1 MLKMDLSLT
10 EGVAET
16 IGFSILSR
24 KQEPVDITGTSWWVV
39 LKRRGDSEPMQLP
52 ARIDLNVVLVDFPAL
67 QAFPADWE
75 LWRSSDSGTE
85 LFLGGAV
92 AVFPIL
98 CVETTA
104 LSTTS
109 IARTFSVLS
118 RDEDSAAWLVKAM
131 PGNAALA
138 CLQKIKEAYNAAFTL
153 ERVKVESLP
162 PADKAS
168 THTVYY
174 LEGIPWLSVD
184 GDWVQLNASYGPA
197 VPGMPGLLR
206 VEAAEHADICAPVV
220 ATEEGC
226 GIKMAEPGKPYL
238 PGSVSLGEDFIA
250 NDTKTGLLVRRAN
263 PNDGLPGLVSV
274 IGNEEEALDS
284 YPEGYVPQVYT
295 PRMTDQRIRE
305 LHTDLSEKDL
315 QGKMDKD
322 GSNAAPGVD
331 IVVQY
336 SHNPDTGTW
345 YRLYKSGW
353 VEQGGIVQRNNDVLS
368 VVLSC
373 PLPVTMKDTSYFAIT
388 SISCRSGSGN
398 YLSWHTEVIDN
409 RTTSSIEVLTGAY
422 ISAVKYVVYGYAAK

>member
-1 MLKMDLSLT
+1 MDLSLT

-24 KQEPVDITGTSWWVV
+24 KHEPVDITGTSWWVV
-39 LKRRGDSEPMQLP
+39 LKRRGASEPMQLP
-52 ARIDLNVVLVDFPAL
+52 ARVDLNVVLVDFPAL
-67 QAFPADWE
+67 RACPADWE

-98 CVETTA
+98 SVDTTA

-109 IARTFSVLS
+109 PARTFSVLS
-118 RDEDSAAWLVKAM
+118 RDEDSSAWLVKAM

-174 LEGIPWLSVD
+174 LGGIPWLLVE

-206 VEAAEHADICAPVV
+206 VEDSEHADLCAPVV
-220 ATEEGC
+220 ATEDGC
-226 GIKMAEPGKPYL
+226 GIRMALPGKPSL

-274 IGNEEEALDS
+274 IGDEEEEELDS
-284 YPEGYVPQVYT
+284 FPEGYVQQVYT
-295 PRMTDQRIRE
+295 PRKTDRRIRE
-305 LHTDLSEKDL
+305 LHASLSETDL

-336 SHNPDTGTW
+336 SHNPDTVTW
-345 YRLYKSGW
+345 YRLYKSGL
-353 VEQGGIVQRNNDVLS
+353 VEQGGIVHRDNNKADVT
-368 VVLSC
+368 LSC
-373 PLPVTMKDTSYFAIT
+373 PLPVTMLDTSYVAIV
-388 SISCRSGSGN
+388 SASYRSGTDN
-398 YLSWHTEVIDN
+398 YTSWHTEIIDR
-409 RTTSSIEVLTGAY
+409 RTISNLIVTTGYYVA
-422 ISAVKYVVYGYAAK
+422 AVNYVVYGYAAVY

>member
-1 MLKMDLSLT
+1 MDLSLT

-24 KQEPVDITGTSWWVV
+24 NQEPVDITGTSWWVV

-52 ARIDLNVVLVDFPAL
+52 ARVDMNVVLVDFPAL
-67 QAFPADWE
+67 RACPADWE

-109 IARTFSVLS
+109 PARTFSVLS
-118 RDEDSAAWLVKAM
+118 RDEDSSAWLVKAM

-153 ERVKVESLP
+153 ERVMVESLP
-162 PADKAS
+162 PADKAG

-174 LEGIPWLSVD
+174 LDGIPWLSVE

-206 VEAAEHADICAPVV
+206 VESSEHADLCAPVV

-226 GIKMAEPGKPYL
+226 GIRLAEPGKPSL

-263 PNDGLPGLVSV
+263 PNKGLPGLVSV
-274 IGNEEEALDS
+274 IGDEEEAVDS
-284 YPEGYVPQVYT
+284 YPDGYVQQVYT

-305 LHTDLSEKDL
+305 LHTDLSQTDL

-353 VEQGGIVQRNNDVLS
+353 VEQGGIVQRANNQAAVL
-368 VVLSC
+368 LSC
-373 PLPVTMKDTSYFAIT
+373 PLPVTMLDTSYFAIT
-388 SISCRSGSGN
+388 SISCNSGAGN

-422 ISAVKYVVYGYAAK
+422 ISAVNYVVYGYAADY